1 MTNQEMIREMLNR
14 LNVQHEAMASTF
26 NCVEALDRDGD
37 FDLHDQM
44 ATADGLLEGLG
55 SLLNRMQKING

>member
-1 MTNQEMIREMLNR
+1 MTNQEMIREMLDR
-14 LNVQHEAMASTF
+14 LNAQHEAMASTF

-44 ATADGLLEGLG
+44 ATADALLEGLG
-55 SLLNRMQKING
+55 GLIDRMQQVNG

>member
-1 MTNQEMIREMLNR
+1 MTNQEMIREMLDR
-14 LNVQHEAMASTF
+14 LQAQQETMASTF
-26 NCVEALDRDGD
+26 NVIEALDRNGD

-55 SLLNRMQKING
+55 ALLDRMQKING

>member
-1 MTNQEMIREMLNR
+1 MIREMLDR
-14 LNVQHEAMASTF
+14 LQVQQEAMASAF
-26 NCVEALDRDGD
+26 DVVEALDKDGD

-55 SLLNRMQKING
+55 ALLDRMQKING

>member
-1 MTNQEMIREMLNR
+1 MTNQEMIREMLDR
-14 LNVQHEAMASTF
+14 LQAQQEAMASTF
-26 NCVEALDRDGD
+26 TVIEALDKDGD

-55 SLLNRMQKING
+55 GLIDRMQKING

>member
-1 MTNQEMIREMLNR
+1 MTNQEMIREMLDR
-14 LNVQHEAMASTF
+14 LQVQQEAMASAF
-26 NCVEALDRDGD
+26 DVVEALDKDGD

-55 SLLNRMQKING
+55 ALLDRMQKING